1 MNAGIFLIYYG
12 FDIRAGR
19 LEIDLFD
26 HPINRHRN
34 VTKYQRLLST
44 LSLDWSSGLCTQES
58 FFLTGSAQSLDIS
71 KFFVDFFIYLCLIII
86 CVFDFIFQMNRRAM
100 IAATDEFG
108 STVGIRAWRSLLRRL
123 QEMEALFGTFA
134 NQMGPGPRVRML
146 FSPLLVLV

>member
-34 VTKYQRLLST
+34 IAKYQQLLSM

-58 FFLTGSAQSLDIS
+58 FFLTGSAQSLGIS
-71 KFFVDFFIYLCLIII
+71 KFFC
-86 CVFDFIFQMNRRAM
+86 
-100 IAATDEFG
+100 
-108 STVGIRAWRSLLRRL
+108 
-123 QEMEALFGTFA
+123 
-134 NQMGPGPRVRML
+134 
-146 FSPLLVLV
+146 